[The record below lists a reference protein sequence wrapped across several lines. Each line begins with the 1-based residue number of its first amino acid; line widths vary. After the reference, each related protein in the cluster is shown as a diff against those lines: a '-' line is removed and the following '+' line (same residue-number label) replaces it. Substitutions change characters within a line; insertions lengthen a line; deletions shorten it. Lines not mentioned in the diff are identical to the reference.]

1 MLCHEALINID
12 NYSLTNTTHSSL
24 SIDYQTFGCKSS
36 KSQSTCFVAVAFN
49 VYKSAMYRFCAE
61 IPGPRAAGV
70 TQITTYLSTVL
81 Q

>member
-1 MLCHEALINID
+1 MLCHEALINIVKLLID
-12 NYSLTNTTHSSL
+12 KHNTL
-24 SIDYQTFGCKSS
+24 FAMCNDQTFVG

-61 IPGPRAAGV
+61 IPGPRAVGV

>member
-1 MLCHEALINID
+1 MLCHEALINIVKLF
-12 NYSLTNTTHSSL
+12 NTNTL
-24 SIDYQTFGCKSS
+24 FAMYNDQTFVGTV